1 VPCRRQLAVVRRTI
15 VRGGLNP
22 PLGFVSDTYGD
33 ARLIQLI
40 DEAIEAHLRRE
51 VPLPEASVDISFA
64 APDRAWSASVTRPTV
79 NIFLWDIRRNT
90 TRTTGGLAQQAAD
103 GQVERR
109 PTNPVIDLRYVVTAW
124 AAEHRDEHQLL
135 GSVLTCILAHSSV
148 AASALPPQLPISS
161 SLSLGLASEEAR
173 VTGEF
178 WSSLDGR
185 LKPGLQ
191 LVVTLPLDIFAWV
204 AAGPPARSVGVAAQR
219 MGQAP
224 ADVGSNGPRPAGR
237 PAPTDAKAP
246 TGGKAPTRGKA
257 GTAAPA
263 GAPSTHEPSLRRR
276 RSSGMLTM
284 EGRSQDQD
292 NGRSSPA
299 GSSSGRP
306 SDAEDGAD
314 DA

>member
-1 VPCRRQLAVVRRTI
+1 
-15 VRGGLNP
+15 
-22 PLGFVSDTYGD
+22 
-33 ARLIQLI
+33 LIQFI

-90 TRTTGGLAQQAAD
+90 TRTTAGLAQQGAN

-148 AASALPPQLPISS
+148 AASALPPQLPTSS

-191 LVVTLPLDIFAWV
+191 LVVTIPLDIFSWV
-204 AAGPPARSVGVAAQR
+204 AAGPPAQSVGVAAQR
-219 MGQAP
+219 MVPAP
-224 ADVGSNGPRPAGR
+224 ADLGKGGPRPVGV
-237 PAPTDAKAP
+237 PAAA
-246 TGGKAPTRGKA
+246 A
-257 GTAAPA
+257 GTAATTGPA
-263 GAPSTHEPSLRRR
+263 QPSATHEPSLRRR

-284 EGRSQDQD
+284 EGRSENERDTAT
-292 NGRSSPA
+292 SSA
-299 GSSSGRP
+299 EGGTSSAEGGTSSAEGGT
-306 SDAEDGAD
+306 SSAEGGTSSAEDA
-314 DA
+314 

>member
-1 VPCRRQLAVVRRTI
+1 VANANRMLFRNY
-15 VRGGLNP
+15 RGGRFIPASWL
-22 PLGFVSDTYGD
+22 LSDISGG

-40 DEAIEAHLRRE
+40 DEAVEAHLRRE

-64 APDRAWSASVTRPTV
+64 APDRAWGAAVTRPTV
-79 NIFLWDIRRNT
+79 NIFLWDIRRNMV
-90 TRTTGGLAQQAAD
+90 RTTAGLAQQGSD

-148 AASALPPQLPISS
+148 PADILPPQLPTAS

-191 LVVTLPLDIFAWV
+191 LVVSIPLDIFGWV
-204 AAGPPARSVGVAAQR
+204 AAGPPTRSVGVAAQR
-219 MGQAP
+219 MGP
-224 ADVGSNGPRPAGR
+224 ALPDLGTAGR
-237 PAPTDAKAP
+237 GGGPKTGLGNGYEPA
-246 TGGKAPTRGKA
+246 
-257 GTAAPA
+257 
-263 GAPSTHEPSLRRR
+263 LRRR
-276 RSSGMLTM
+276 RSSGALTM
-284 EGRSQDQD
+284 EGRTSTGPASSEPASSEPASSEPASSEPGAPPSA
-292 NGRSSPA
+292 NGPSGAQA
-299 GSSSGRP
+299 G
-306 SDAEDGAD
+306 AEDA
-314 DA
+314 

>member
-1 VPCRRQLAVVRRTI
+1 
-15 VRGGLNP
+15 
-22 PLGFVSDTYGD
+22 
-33 ARLIQLI
+33 LIQFI

-90 TRTTGGLAQQAAD
+90 TRTTGGLAQQSAD

-135 GSVLTCILAHSSV
+135 GSVLTCILSHSSV
-148 AASALPPQLPISS
+148 AASALPPQLPTSS

-191 LVVTLPLDIFAWV
+191 LVVTLPLDIFGWV

-219 MGQAP
+219 MGQP
-224 ADVGSNGPRPAGR
+224 TNVGAGR
-237 PAPTDAKAP
+237 VGGAPVTDGASP
-246 TGGKAPTRGKA
+246 QDGPNPPP
-257 GTAAPA
+257 GTAGSAGPE
-263 GAPSTHEPSLRRR
+263 GAPGGDEPSLRRR

-284 EGRSQDQD
+284 EGRSQNRE
-292 NGRSSPA
+292 NGTPVA
-299 GSSSGRP
+299 DGPSSGGP
-306 SDAEDGAD
+306 SGAEDGAD

>member
-1 VPCRRQLAVVRRTI
+1 MLFRNY
-15 VRGGLNP
+15 RGGRFIPASWL
-22 PLGFVSDTYGD
+22 LSDISGG

-40 DEAIEAHLRRE
+40 DEAVEAHLRRE

-64 APDRAWSASVTRPTV
+64 APDRAWGAAVTRPTV
-79 NIFLWDIRRNT
+79 NIFLWDIRRNMV
-90 TRTTGGLAQQAAD
+90 RTTAGLAQQGSD

-148 AASALPPQLPISS
+148 PADILPPQLPTAS

-191 LVVTLPLDIFAWV
+191 LVVSLPLDIFGWV
-204 AAGPPARSVGVAAQR
+204 AAGPPTRSVGVAAQR
-219 MGQAP
+219 MGP
-224 ADVGSNGPRPAGR
+224 TLPDLGTAGR
-237 PAPTDAKAP
+237 GGGSKTGVGNGAEPA
-246 TGGKAPTRGKA
+246 
-257 GTAAPA
+257 
-263 GAPSTHEPSLRRR
+263 LRRR
-276 RSSGMLTM
+276 RSSGALTM
-284 EGRSQDQD
+284 EGRTSTEPASTEPASTEP
-292 NGRSSPA
+292 GTSPSASNPSGAQA
-299 GSSSGRP
+299 G
-306 SDAEDGAD
+306 AEDA
-314 DA
+314 

>member
-1 VPCRRQLAVVRRTI
+1 
-15 VRGGLNP
+15 
-22 PLGFVSDTYGD
+22 
-33 ARLIQLI
+33 LIQLI

-64 APDRAWSASVTRPTV
+64 APDRAWGATITRPTV

-90 TRTTGGLAQQAAD
+90 SRTTAGMAQQSAD

-148 AASALPPQLPISS
+148 AASDLSPLMPALSS

-191 LVVTLPLDIFAWV
+191 LVVSIPLDIFGWV
-204 AAGPPARSVGVAAQR
+204 AAGPPARSVGLSAQR
-219 MGQAP
+219 MDPKVPEP
-224 ADVGSNGPRPAGR
+224 AAAGPR
-237 PAPTDAKAP
+237 
-246 TGGKAPTRGKA
+246 TGGPNGRLG
-257 GTAAPA
+257 GDYEPA
-263 GAPSTHEPSLRRR
+263 LRRR
-276 RSSGMLTM
+276 RSSGSLTM
-284 EGRSQDQD
+284 EGRSTNRADPP
-292 NGRSSPA
+292 SSPG
-299 GSSSGRP
+299 GSPGAQDAAQ
-306 SDAEDGAD
+306 DAEGREP
-314 DA
+314 

>member
-1 VPCRRQLAVVRRTI
+1 MGAVPELSWGPLNDARWLLSDLY
-15 VRGGLNP
+15 GG
-22 PLGFVSDTYGD
+22 
-33 ARLIQLI
+33 ARLIQFI

-64 APDRAWSASVTRPTV
+64 APDRAWGAAVTRPTV

-90 TRTTGGLAQQAAD
+90 TRTTAGLAQQGAD

-135 GSVLTCILAHSSV
+135 GSVLTCILAHSRV
-148 AASALPPQLPISS
+148 PADALPPQLPTSS

-191 LVVTLPLDIFAWV
+191 LVVSIPLDIFGWV

-219 MGQAP
+219 MGP
-224 ADVGSNGPRPAGR
+224 AVPDLGTARPGAG
-237 PAPTDAKAP
+237 TLP
-246 TGGKAPTRGKA
+246 TGVATGYE
-257 GTAAPA
+257 PA
-263 GAPSTHEPSLRRR
+263 LRRK

-284 EGRSQDQD
+284 EGRSSNQQDTPPSPGGPSGAE
-292 NGRSSPA
+292 NG
-299 GSSSGRP
+299 
-306 SDAEDGAD
+306 AEDA
-314 DA
+314 